1 MNIFSFLM
9 KGDSSN
15 DALNIGQKRRF
26 IMVGAVKKS
35 LFKFVCLL
43 LLALGLLSLLCP
55 VRVRCAEIN
64 PLVITGEELSSY
76 LGSSKNTNIST
87 VSDDM
92 PGEYIRLSIAENPED
107 PSVTFYPPSSYS
119 AEDVEYIIIPV
130 RTNRS
135 DSRFK
140 LYLNAGQ
147 SQGFSEDST
156 SYVYYSPDHEWQMLM
171 FDLRDTDGWSGE
183 IHSIR
188 LDYIDHAQKDEEPG
202 DYTDIAGIAFCPDE
216 DFVIDAINIL
226 AKSLCR
232 PVNQFDNFTE
242 EAVSAFDHAI
252 NFTGVSV
259 NNSNLVFSL
268 EGTAQCED
276 PYVGLNYKK
285 LVQIYNCELLDAEDV
300 AAVIIRLS
308 GNDNIYENLFELFYY
323 AGSDTGANQQYSM
336 VCQYI
341 SNGQWNGVM
350 FDFDGR
356 NDFAGEING
365 FRFDW
370 NCGSYD
376 GAELE
381 ISDILI
387 FDDINSADLYMDFI
401 EEVNLISEDGGGEDD
416 SEKQT
421 EEEISDSTDEEQST
435 GFEQEENTEETGGQ
449 MSDTEASGGS
459 DVADETDT
467 AAGDDESNQ
476 GSEVPFY
483 IMCVFLVCLSIGSV
497 VTVVVIRVLNKKQN

>member
-1 MNIFSFLM
+1 MM
-9 KGDSSN
+9 VDSS
-15 DALNIGQKRRF
+15 DDMLNIGQKRRD
-26 IMVGAVKKS
+26 IMVGAIKKY
-35 LFKFVCLL
+35 LFKFICLL
-43 LLALGLLSLLCP
+43 LLAFVLLSLLCP
-55 VRVRCAEIN
+55 VRVMCTENA
-64 PLVITGEELSSY
+64 PPVITGGELSSY
-76 LGSSKNTNIST
+76 LGNSKNTDISI

-92 PGEYIRLSIAENPED
+92 PGEYIRLKLSENPED
-107 PSVTFYPPSSYS
+107 PSVTFYPPSSYN

-130 RTNRS
+130 RTNRA

-140 LYLNAGQ
+140 LYLSAGQ
-147 SQGFSEDST
+147 SQGFGEDST
-156 SYVYYSPDHEWQMLM
+156 SYVWFSPDHEWQMLI

-202 DYTDIAGIAFCPDE
+202 DYTDIAGIALCPDE
-216 DFVIDAINIL
+216 NSVIDAINIL
-226 AKSLCR
+226 AKSLCSPANR
-232 PVNQFDNFTE
+232 FDNFTE
-242 EAVSAFDHAI
+242 EAVSAFDHAV
-252 NFTGVSV
+252 NFTGISV
-259 NNSNLVFSL
+259 VDSNLVFSL

-276 PYVGLNYKK
+276 PYLGLNYQK
-285 LVQIYNCELLDAEDV
+285 LTQIYNCEALDAEDV
-300 AAVIIRLS
+300 AAVIIRLK
-308 GNDNIYENLFELFYY
+308 GNDKIYQDFFELFYY
-323 AGSDTGANQQYSM
+323 AGSITGANQQYSM
-336 VCQYI
+336 VCQYDTA
-341 SNGQWNGVM
+341 GQWDGVM

-356 NDFAGEING
+356 NDFAGAING

-401 EEVNLISEDGGGEDD
+401 EEANLISEDGGGEDD

-421 EEEISDSTDEEQST
+421 EDEISDSTDEEQST
-435 GFEQEENTEETGGQ
+435 GFEQEENTEETGGLI
-449 MSDTEASGGS
+449 SDTEATDDS
-459 DVADETDT
+459 DSVNEEDTSAENETD
-467 AAGDDESNQ
+467 N
-476 GSEVPFY
+476 GSEIPFY